1 MSGIAVSSNCPAH
14 QEALAVKHAADDV
27 PQIKK
32 FINTLDNMYK
42 FYEYSA
48 VRTAGLKLVQ
58 VCRLTSKYFNI
69 LFVGNYG
76 AAPP

>member
-14 QEALAVKHAADDV
+14 QEALAVKHAADEV

-32 FINTLDNMYK
+32 FINTRDNIDK

-48 VRTAGLKLVQ
+48 VRTAGFKLVQ
-58 VCRLTSKYFNI
+58 VFRLVHFIFHYIIK
-69 LFVGNYG
+69 LL
-76 AAPP
+76 